1 MAAMFSLAAL
11 SPRFRVLAWSCAL
24 ATALLGA
31 APAGAQD
38 EEDPVKQARMMFHQG
53 LELEQAGNWAGALRM
68 FRDVS
73 QVKMTPQVRF
83 HIALCEENLGKL
95 VAALGGYE
103 LALAEA
109 DSVGESFRV
118 EVEEKIAAVRGRIPK
133 LIIERGDGAE
143 AAQVELDGVLL
154 GSSSIGVDVPV
165 DPGPH
170 VVTATAP
177 GFEDFSTTID
187 LAEEATQTVTLT
199 LAKTEVAPVEEEP
212 VEEEPEPPPP
222 EQQFPIVPVSLIGGG
237 GVLLV
242 GSGAM
247 LLMRSAALN
256 DFRSL
261 CPGDLCPPRSQLSDE
276 DQDEIEKSRARV
288 ATYGALS
295 PVLAVAG
302 VGAAGVG
309 VFLLVRESKADR
321 EEADASSSRVMVTP
335 DFGPERL
342 GLTMHGRF

>member
-1 MAAMFSLAAL
+1 MFSLAAL
-11 SPRFRVLAWSCAL
+11 SPRFRVLAWSCAV

-95 VAALGGYE
+95 IAALGGYE

-118 EVEEKIAAVRGRIPK
+118 EVEEKIAAVRSRIPK
-133 LIIERGDGAE
+133 LVIERGDGAD
-143 AAQVELDGVLL
+143 AAKVELDGVLL

-187 LAEEATQTVTLT
+187 LAEETTQTVTLT
-199 LAKTEVAPVEEEP
+199 LAETEVAPVEEEP
-212 VEEEPEPPPP
+212 VEEEPEPPP
-222 EQQFPIVPVSLIGGG
+222 EKKFPIVPVSLIGGG
-237 GVLLV
+237 GVLLL

-247 LLMRSAALN
+247 LLMRSVALN

-261 CPGDLCPPRSQLSDE
+261 CPGDLCPPKSQLSDA
-276 DQDEIEKSRARV
+276 DQDEIEKSRSRV
-288 ATYGALS
+288 ATYGVLS

-321 EEADASSSRVMVTP
+321 EEAHAGSTRVMVTP
-335 DFGPERL
+335 ELGPERL

>member
-1 MAAMFSLAAL
+1 MTAMFSLAA
-11 SPRFRVLAWSCAL
+11 SSRRFRVLAWSCAV
-24 ATALLGA
+24 ATALLGT

-38 EEDPVKQARMMFHQG
+38 EDPVKQARMMFHQG

-68 FRDVS
+68 FREVS
-73 QVKMTPQVRF
+73 QVKITPQVRF

-118 EVEEKIAAVRGRIPK
+118 EVEEKIAALRVRIPK
-133 LIIERGDGAE
+133 LVIERGDGAE
-143 AAQVELDGVLL
+143 AAKVELDGVLL
-154 GSSSIGVDVPV
+154 GSSSIGVDVPI

-177 GFEDFSTTID
+177 GFDDFSTTID
-187 LAEEATQTVTLT
+187 VAEESTQTVTVT
-199 LAKTEVAPVEEEP
+199 LAETEVAPVEEEP
-212 VEEEPEPPPP
+212 DVEEPEPPP
-222 EQQFPIVPVSLIGGG
+222 EKKFPVVPVSLIGGG
-237 GVLLV
+237 GVLLL

-247 LLMRSAALN
+247 LIMRSVALN

-261 CPGDLCPPRSQLSDE
+261 CPGDLCPPKSQLTDDE
-276 DQDEIEKSRARV
+276 QDEIEKSRSRV
-288 ATYGALS
+288 MTYGVLS

-302 VGAAGVG
+302 AGAAGVG
-309 VFLLVRESKADR
+309 VVMLIRQSKADR
-321 EEADASSSRVMVTP
+321 DEADTESARVRVTP
-335 DFGPERL
+335 ELGPERL
-342 GLTMHGRF
+342 GLTVQGRF

>member
-1 MAAMFSLAAL
+1 MTAMFSLAA
-11 SPRFRVLAWSCAL
+11 SSRRFRVLAWSCAV
-24 ATALLGA
+24 ATALLGT

-38 EEDPVKQARMMFHQG
+38 EDPVKQARMMFHQG

-68 FRDVS
+68 FREVS
-73 QVKMTPQVRF
+73 QVKITPQVRF

-118 EVEEKIAAVRGRIPK
+118 EVEEKIAALRVRIPK
-133 LIIERGDGAE
+133 LVIERGDGAE
-143 AAQVELDGVLL
+143 AAKVELDGVLL
-154 GSSSIGVDVPV
+154 GSSSIGVDVPI

-177 GFEDFSTTID
+177 GFDDFSTTID
-187 LAEEATQTVTLT
+187 VAEESTQTVTVT
-199 LAKTEVAPVEEEP
+199 LAETEVAPVEEEP
-212 VEEEPEPPPP
+212 VVEEPEPPP
-222 EQQFPIVPVSLIGGG
+222 EKKFPVVPVSLIGGG
-237 GVLLV
+237 GVLLL

-247 LLMRSAALN
+247 LIMRSVALN

-261 CPGDLCPPRSQLSDE
+261 CPGDLCPPKSQLTDDE
-276 DQDEIEKSRARV
+276 QDEIEKSRSRV
-288 ATYGALS
+288 MTYGVLS

-302 VGAAGVG
+302 AGAAGVG
-309 VFLLVRESKADR
+309 VVMLIRQSKADR
-321 EEADASSSRVMVTP
+321 DEADTESARVRVTP
-335 DFGPERL
+335 ELGPERL
-342 GLTMHGRF
+342 GLTVQGRF